1 MLYDKMRRQRVTLVT
16 GAIAS
21 GKSEV
26 CRYLASL
33 GYPVYDS
40 DSRVKALYDTVPGL
54 KSLIERELGIPFN
67 ELSLIFRDESLR
79 LRLESIVYPL
89 LHKDFECWCD
99 SCAETDASKRLFF
112 ESAIA
117 LDKFQFDDCYDDVL
131 LVRADA
137 GLRLGRN
144 PKVSQR
150 DSLQSFDLSKVNYI
164 IENNTT
170 ITNLHALVD
179 KYLRETK

>member
-40 DSRVKALYDTVPGL
+40 DSRAKALYDTVPGL
-54 KSLIERELGIPFN
+54 KSLIESELGISFN
-67 ELSLIFRDESLR
+67 ELSLIFSDESLR

-89 LHKDFECWCD
+89 LHKDFEGWCD
-99 SCAETDASKRLFF
+99 SFAETDASKRLFF

-144 PKVSQR
+144 PKVAQR
-150 DSLQSFDLSKVNYI
+150 DSLQSFDLSRVNYI
-164 IENNTT
+164 IENNKT
-170 ITNLHALVD
+170 IANLHTLVD

>member
-1 MLYDKMRRQRVTLVT
+1 M
-16 GAIAS
+16 
-21 GKSEV
+21 
-26 CRYLASL
+26 
-33 GYPVYDS
+33 
-40 DSRVKALYDTVPGL
+40 
-54 KSLIERELGIPFN
+54 
-67 ELSLIFRDESLR
+67 
-79 LRLESIVYPL
+79 
-89 LHKDFECWCD
+89 
-99 SCAETDASKRLFF
+99 
-112 ESAIA
+112 
-117 LDKFQFDDCYDDVL
+117 DKFQFDDCYDDVL

-144 PKVSQR
+144 PKVAQR